1 MKTKQLTN
9 TEKAHILLNGEAL
22 KLYRLTI
29 KKGKF
34 YEDDVNSSYFGF
46 IGKSITEKRETVTR
60 LRGLNNPQ
68 YQEAIMKHVDWLI
81 STGNYNLPL
90 TN

>member
-9 TEKAHILLNGEAL
+9 PDKAHILLNDEAL

-34 YEDDVNSSYFGF
+34 YEDDVDNAYAGF
-46 IGKSITEKRETVTR
+46 ILKSLTEKRATVTR
-60 LRGLNNPQ
+60 LRCLNNPQ
-68 YQEAIMKHVDWLI
+68 WKEAIMKHVDKLI
-81 STGNYNLPL
+81 AAGNYNLPL
-90 TN
+90 TK